1 MRLVLVEAA
10 QLEVVAQL
18 KTLALEL
25 QVLLVRV
32 LHYSLVQTAVLAQ
45 EQVQRQV
52 YCLLSVAERVQEQVQ
67 QDRLLLA

>member
-1 MRLVLVEAA
+1 MRLVTVAAA

-32 LHYSLVQTAVLAQ
+32 LHYSLVQTAV
-45 EQVQRQV
+45 QVLEQRQV
-52 YCLLSVAERVQEQVQ
+52 HCLLSDVV
-67 QDRLLLA
+67 LH